1 MREAV
6 LVLTPPPTPNGPL
19 HVGHLSGPYVAG
31 DIAARAL
38 RAAGRDVITQSGL
51 DEHQN
56 YVLTRAEARGEPVAD
71 TVAHFADLVQAGLAA
86 ARIRYDLMLRP
97 MADAGYRDAVT
108 RLLTELV
115 DLKAVELAPF
125 TLAACGGCGRV
136 LHHARVEGR
145 CPTCGAGAAG
155 GTCEGC
161 GGFCTAGSLQGARST
176 CCDAAPVPVEH
187 VVPVLRLEEYRDRLC
202 EFWTRAVLPP
212 RLRTLIGGMLD
223 TRLPDVPLAY
233 PTDWGIAWGD
243 GLRVDVWAEM
253 ALANLFAPARHLDPG
268 VRTLSDCVGAWRG
281 ITEQW
286 LFMGIDN
293 AFYYAMM
300 IPALHLAAGM
310 PAGLT
315 TGPTGLVVNEFYRLT
330 GSKFSTSR
338 QHAIW
343 AHEYLTTEDVG
354 AVRAFVSWDR
364 PDRYETDFT
373 PAAFEA
379 FRDLYARALDGRLP
393 GVPGPLADLEL
404 DRAVDALRPASFDPA
419 LAVRCALAA
428 AAACPERAREVLH
441 LVAGV
446 D

>member
-19 HVGHLSGPYVAG
+19 HVGHLAGPYVAG

-56 YVLTRAEARGEPVAD
+56 YVLTRAESRGEPATE
-71 TVAHFADLVQAGLAA
+71 TVAHFADLVQSGFAA
-86 ARIRYDLMLRP
+86 ARIRYDLLLRP
-97 MADAGYRDAVT
+97 MADTGYQDAVR

-115 DLKAVELAPF
+115 DLKAVEVAPF
-125 TLAACGGCGRV
+125 TLTACGGCGRV
-136 LHHARVEGR
+136 LHHARVAGG

-161 GGFCTAGSLQGARST
+161 GGFCTAATLKAARST
-176 CCDAAPVPVEH
+176 CCDAEPVPAEH

-202 EFWTRAVLPP
+202 EFWSRAVLPP
-212 RLRTLIGGMLD
+212 RLRALIGGMLD

-233 PTDWGIAWGD
+233 PTDWGITWGD

-253 ALANLFAPARHLDPG
+253 ALANLFAPARHLDPD
-268 VRTLSDCVGAWRG
+268 VRTLADCVRAWRG
-281 ITEQW
+281 ISEQW
-286 LFMGIDN
+286 LFLGIDN
-293 AFYYAMM
+293 AFYYAVM
-300 IPALHLAAGM
+300 IPALHLAAGL

-330 GSKFSTSR
+330 GAKFSTSR

-343 AHEYLTTEDVG
+343 AQEYLATEDAG
-354 AVRAFVSWDR
+354 AVRAFLCWDR
-364 PDRYETDFT
+364 PDRYESDFT
-373 PAAFEA
+373 PAAFAA
-379 FRDLYARALDGRLP
+379 FRDLYVRALDGRLP
-393 GVPGPLADLEL
+393 GVPTALADAELE
-404 DRAVDALRPASFDPA
+404 RASDALRPGSFDPA
-419 LAVRCALAA
+419 LAVRGALAA
-428 AAACPERAREVLH
+428 AQARPERAGAVLR

>member
-56 YVLTRAEARGEPVAD
+56 YVLTRAEARGEPAAD
-71 TVAHFADLVQAGLAA
+71 TVAHFAELIEGGFAA

-97 MADAGYRDAVT
+97 MTDTGYHDAVR
-108 RLLTELV
+108 RLLSELV
-115 DLKAVELAPF
+115 EAKSVEVGPF
-125 TLAACGGCGRV
+125 ALSGCGGCGRV
-136 LHHARVEGR
+136 LHHARVCGL

-161 GGFCTAGSLQGARST
+161 GGFCTAATLRRARST
-176 CCDAAPVPVEH
+176 CCDAEPVPVEH
-187 VVPVLRLEEYRDRLC
+187 TVPVLRLEEHRDRLC
-202 EFWTRAVLPP
+202 EFWSRAVLPP
-212 RLRTLIGGMLD
+212 RLRALIASMLD
-223 TRLPDVPLAY
+223 AGLPDVPLAY

-253 ALANLFAPARHLDPG
+253 ALANLYAPARHLDPG
-268 VRTLSDCVGAWRG
+268 VRTLADCVRAWRG

-286 LFMGIDN
+286 LFLGIDN
-293 AFYYAMM
+293 AFYYAVL
-300 IPALHLAAGM
+300 IPALHLVAGL

-343 AHEYLTTEDVG
+343 AHEFLATEDAG

-364 PDRYETDFT
+364 PDRYESDFT
-373 PAAFEA
+373 PTAFAAFREMFA
-379 FRDLYARALDGRLP
+379 QALDGRLP
-393 GVPGPLADLEL
+393 GVPAALADLEL
-404 DRAVDALRPASFDPA
+404 QRAMDALRPATFDSA

-428 AAACPERAREVLH
+428 AQARPDLTRAVLG